1 MDDSTGK
8 NLGDGENA
16 ENKAAKSAA
25 AEGAASGH
33 KLPVVWSPKLD
44 AADDIEEDAFGFGA
58 REIPQSEAAAA
69 DEKAGA
75 AAAPS
80 RSGRFALL
88 AASVSIAAAVGSF
101 AATYAAIG
109 FDRSAPAAMQVAV
122 QSAGVPESKSSKELA
137 ELSAIKSSLEN
148 ATRSANVQFAA
159 ISQRLEKVEH
169 TQVDP
174 TQLAHISDTVD
185 RLTRLNA
192 APEITGSIA
201 TPSAASVT
209 APATPAPVATAEQK
223 ITDRVLE
230 DWVVE
235 DVHGNRA
242 LVASRYGGEFLVMPG
257 SVLPGPG
264 HVDAV
269 KRQDGQW
276 VVVTAKGTI
285 TEGAPLPR

>member
-1 MDDSTGK
+1 MDDSAGK
-8 NLGDGENA
+8 GPGDGDNA
-16 ENKAAKSAA
+16 ENKAIKSEAS
-25 AEGAASGH
+25 EGAAPEH

-44 AADDIEEDAFGFGA
+44 AADDIEDDEFGFGA
-58 REIPQSEAAAA
+58 KEIPSGEAATEGAS
-69 DEKAGA
+69 AGSSSL
-75 AAAPS
+75 S
-80 RSGRFALL
+80 RTGRFALL

-101 AATYAAIG
+101 AATFAVTG
-109 FDRSAPAAMQVAV
+109 FNHAGPAPVQVVA
-122 QSAGVPESKSSKELA
+122 QNTGAPETKPSSKELA
-137 ELSAIKSSLEN
+137 ELNAIKSSLN
-148 ATRSANVQFAA
+148 AQFAA
-159 ISQRLEKVEH
+159 LSQRLEKVEH

-174 TQLAHISDTVD
+174 AQLSHISDTVD

-201 TPSAASVT
+201 SPNLAPPSLASPSAA
-209 APATPAPVATAEQK
+209 PAAAAAAAEPK
-223 ITDRVLE
+223 ITDRVLA

-242 LVASRYGGEFLVMPG
+242 LVASRYGGEFLVAPG
-257 SVLPGPG
+257 SMLPGAG

-276 VVVTAKGTI
+276 VVITAKGMI